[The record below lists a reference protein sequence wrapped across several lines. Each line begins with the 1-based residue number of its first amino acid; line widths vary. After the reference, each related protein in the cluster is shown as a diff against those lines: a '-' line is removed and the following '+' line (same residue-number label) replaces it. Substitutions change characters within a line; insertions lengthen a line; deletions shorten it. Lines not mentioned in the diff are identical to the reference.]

1 VKIAIHEPQVRKSQG
16 KGLKLKSLTQ
26 TRVSDPSPRPTE
38 RSPNT
43 ATSPAPGPTTNPT
56 SELTEAPSGK
66 EGRRDLS
73 PYGIAYTV
81 TKPDVPGA
89 IDYAE
94 VALLTNNYLE
104 TYFKDMFAAANLT
117 NLENFFTVFV
127 RGNFF
132 FNEPI
137 QVDYESTA
145 YFSINGSAAIP
156 TMNDLDI
163 LLRQAFEGDNLDDY
177 LGELKTLT
185 SNVFSSTSNA
195 KIVNST
201 SKGLTEAE
209 QQQKQ
214 NDIAGTSQS
223 DGSTTSSTATS
234 LGISA
239 GVLSVCSLLV
249 FFAKRRRGRTI
260 EPTVAKSLESPP
272 PASCTMYDD
281 STEEVI
287 SWAESSL
294 TATHQQLSS
303 SELKR
308 CLTNNADYGA
318 EFLKLNGKN
327 ETSPLFCNPLDPYME
342 GDHTFRDV
350 PL

>member
-1 VKIAIHEPQVRKSQG
+1 M
-16 KGLKLKSLTQ
+16 T
-26 TRVSDPSPRPTE
+26 
-38 RSPNT
+38 
-43 ATSPAPGPTTNPT
+43 TSPEPGPTFSPT
-56 SELTEAPSGK
+56 SDFTEAPSGK

-81 TKPDVPGA
+81 TKPEVPGA

-104 TYFKDMFAAANLT
+104 TYFKDLFAATNLT

-127 RGNFF
+127 RGNFY

-156 TMNDLDI
+156 TMEDLDI
-163 LLRQAFEGDNLDDY
+163 LLRQAFEGDNLDEY
-177 LGELKTLT
+177 LGELSTLT

-195 KIVNST
+195 QVVNST
-201 SKGLTEAE
+201 SKGLSEVE

-214 NDIAGTSQS
+214 NAIAGSSQS
-223 DGSTTSSTATS
+223 DGSTTSGVATP

-239 GVLSVCSLLV
+239 GVLAVCSLLV
-249 FFAKRRRGRTI
+249 LFAKRRRGRAI
-260 EPTVAKSLESPP
+260 EPTITRSWASRP
-272 PASCTMYDD
+272 PASCTTNEDGTAED
-281 STEEVI
+281 F
-287 SWAESSL
+287 SWAETLL
-294 TATHQQLSS
+294 TETHQQPSS
-303 SELKR
+303 SELKP
-308 CLTNNADYGA
+308 CLTNDDHYGA
-318 EFLKLNGKN
+318 EILHLDGRR
-327 ETSPLFCNPLDPYME
+327 ETSPLFGSPLDPYME
-342 GDHTFRDV
+342 GGPDFRDV